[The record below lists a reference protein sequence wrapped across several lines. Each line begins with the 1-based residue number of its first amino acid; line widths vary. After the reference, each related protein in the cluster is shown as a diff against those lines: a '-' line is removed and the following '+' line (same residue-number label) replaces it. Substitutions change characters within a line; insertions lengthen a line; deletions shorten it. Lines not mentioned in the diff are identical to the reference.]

1 MSTLYRTTGVVLSS
15 RDHREADRW
24 YSVLTQEHGKIE
36 VLGRGAR
43 KPLAKLAPHLE
54 MPAVLD
60 LLVVRGRAY
69 DTVVGVERRR
79 AFGAVSG
86 DLARLL
92 LMNNALHLVD
102 IGTRSYEPD
111 PVLYEQIVQWLEF
124 LNTSP
129 AVSPERS
136 GFLLGSFALKLLAI
150 IGYRPV
156 VNRCLGCATAIEPGL
171 YRWHALKGGVVCR
184 SCVDRDNE
192 QWFSARSMGDA
203 ALKLVR
209 FALAERFEDQLR
221 PHLPGPVLAEFHEI
235 VESLIIS
242 HFPTIPANSLRAA
255 CTI

>member
-1 MSTLYRTTGVVLSS
+1 MAVLYRTEGVVLSS

-24 YSVLTQEHGKIE
+24 YSVLTREHGKIE

-54 MPAVLD
+54 MPAELE
-60 LLVVRGRAY
+60 LLVVRGRSH
-69 DTVVGVERRR
+69 DTVAGVERRR
-79 AFGAVSG
+79 AFSRVAG
-86 DLARLL
+86 DLSRLL
-92 LMNNALHLVD
+92 LAGNALHMVD
-102 IGTRSYEPD
+102 IGTRPNERD
-111 PVLYEQIVQWLEF
+111 PILYGEVLRWLTF
-124 LNTSP
+124 LDDSP
-129 AVSPERS
+129 PVSPERS
-136 GFLLGSFALKLLAI
+136 GYLLGSFALKLMAV
-150 IGYRPV
+150 IGYRPE
-156 VNRCLGCATAIEPGL
+156 VNRCLGCTAAVAPGS

-184 SCVDRDNE
+184 PCVERDRE
-192 QWFSARSMGDA
+192 QWFAARPMDDD

-221 PHLPGPVLAEFHEI
+221 PHLPGQALAAFHET